1 MSCPQNGREGK
12 GGTTFGKIKE
22 KKKKTVKEKGGVGIA
37 GSAYFPMKEMSSETQ

>member
-1 MSCPQNGREGK
+1 MEEKEREEQHLEK
-12 GGTTFGKIKE
+12 LRK